1 MTEHR
6 LSKLLESLKN
16 VRAAILGDVC
26 LDAYWYADMRRSE
39 LSRETPHYNRPVYR
53 ETYSGGALAN
63 VASNLAS
70 LGVGRITIFTIL
82 GKDWRGEI
90 LKGIL
95 ENQKV
100 DTSKIIFSDNRFTPM
115 FLKPILEGYQ
125 TSQEAPRYDFLTDQ
139 APDSDSTEKL
149 ARTLREVL
157 EVFDCV
163 LLGDQVPD
171 GIITPELIESLV
183 ELAGREQRVFF
194 TADSRYRIEQFRHMV
209 WKPNDIE
216 AAKALGA
223 TSISSGETDRREA
236 DRREA
241 ARNLLKMGAR
251 MVFMTLG
258 EEGCVATDSSGA
270 VHVPGFKVPPP
281 LDFVGAG
288 DAFHAAIAASL
299 AAGSTA
305 EEAALMGNLAASVT
319 VAKIGTTGTASSK
332 EILSQYRK
340 HAAEGPD

>member
-6 LSKLLESLKN
+6 LSKLLEGLKN

-63 VASNLAS
+63 VASNLTS

-82 GKDWRGEI
+82 GRDWRGEI

-95 ENQKV
+95 EDQNV
-100 DTSKIIFSDNRFTPM
+100 DTSKIIFSDNRLTPM
-115 FLKPILEGYQ
+115 FLKPMLEGYQ
-125 TSQEAPRYDFLTDQ
+125 STQEAPRYDFLTDH
-139 APDSDSTEKL
+139 APDSDSTERL
-149 ARTLREVL
+149 VRSLREVL
-157 EVFDCV
+157 EEFDCV

-171 GIITPELIESLV
+171 GIITPELIESLAA
-183 ELAGREQRVFF
+183 LARREERVFF
-194 TADSRYRIEQFRHMV
+194 SADSRYRIGLFRHMV

-223 TSISSGETDRREA
+223 TSISCGEG

-241 ARNLLKMGAR
+241 AWQEAVRNLLNMGAR

-258 EEGCVATDSSGA
+258 EEGCMATDGGQA

-305 EEAALMGNLAASVT
+305 EEAALLGNLAASVT
-319 VAKIGTTGTASSK
+319 VAKVGTTGTAGPE
-332 EILSQYRK
+332 EILSRYRK
-340 HAAEGPD
+340 HKAEGSV

>member
-1 MTEHR
+1 MKEHR
-6 LSKLLESLKN
+6 LLKLLESLKN

-53 ETYSGGALAN
+53 ESYSGGALAN

-82 GKDWRGEI
+82 GQDWRGQI

-95 ENQKV
+95 ENQNI
-100 DTSKIIFSDNRFTPM
+100 DTSKIIFSDNRLTPM
-115 FLKPILEGYQ
+115 FLKPMLEGYQ
-125 TSQEAPRYDFLTDQ
+125 TTQEAPRYDFLTDH
-139 APDSDSTEKL
+139 PPESESTERL
-149 ARTLREVL
+149 ARSLSGAL
-157 EVFDCV
+157 EEFDCV

-171 GIITPELIESLV
+171 GIITTELIEKLA
-183 ELAGREQRVFF
+183 ELAERQERVFF

-216 AAKALGA
+216 AAKALGLS
-223 TSISSGETDRREA
+223 SISSGTGERREA
-236 DRREA
+236 VRQEA
-241 ARNLLKMGAR
+241 VRNLLKMGAR

-258 EEGCVATDSSGA
+258 KEGCVATDGSGA

-305 EEAALMGNLAASVT
+305 EEAAFMGNLAASIT
-319 VAKIGTTGTASSK
+319 VAKIETTGTASPE

-340 HAAEGPD
+340 HAAGGSD